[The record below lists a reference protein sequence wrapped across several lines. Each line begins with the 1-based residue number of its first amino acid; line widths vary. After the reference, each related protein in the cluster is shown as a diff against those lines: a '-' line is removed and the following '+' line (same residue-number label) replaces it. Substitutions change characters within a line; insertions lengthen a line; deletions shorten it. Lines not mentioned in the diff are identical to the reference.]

1 MIVTSRLCGVPL
13 AASDLPELLVLH
25 RDQRVLSAFGAEP
38 DTDDDTRRFL
48 ARKLAHWREY
58 GFGIWMFRDPA
69 GAFIGRCGIHRWR
82 DDVELGYIVEPSF
95 WGQGFATEMAAAV
108 AGHAF
113 TTLGLSS
120 LVAFTREENIAS
132 RRVMEKVGFLY
143 ERDFLDEGVQN
154 VLYRL
159 QADSFHGL

>member
-1 MIVTSRLCGVPL
+1 M
-13 AASDLPELLVLH
+13 E
-25 RDQRVLSAFGAEP
+25 
-38 DTDDDTRRFL
+38 
-48 ARKLAHWREY
+48 
-58 GFGIWMFRDPA
+58 
-69 GAFIGRCGIHRWR
+69 
-82 DDVELGYIVEPSF
+82 
-95 WGQGFATEMAAAV
+95 AAV

-159 QADSFHGL
+159 HADSFHGL

>member
-1 MIVTSRLCGVPL
+1 MGYI
-13 AASDLPELLVLH
+13 AS
-25 RDQRVLSAFGAEP
+25 
-38 DTDDDTRRFL
+38 
-48 ARKLAHWREY
+48 
-58 GFGIWMFRDPA
+58 
-69 GAFIGRCGIHRWR
+69 
-82 DDVELGYIVEPSF
+82 DDVELGYIVDPSF

-113 TTLGLSS
+113 TVLGLSS
-120 LVAFTREENIAS
+120 LVAFTGEENLAS